1 MNYETVQTRQPR
13 SELSTAKY
21 RKAMA
26 EKRIE
31 KWETKIAA
39 DRELIAEMKEIILA
53 NGEAA

>member
-1 MNYETVQTRQPR
+1 MKNETVLTRQPR

-31 KWETKIAA
+31 KWEARIAK
-39 DRELIAEMKEIILA
+39 DRELITDMKEVILA
-53 NGEAA
+53 NGEAV

>member
-1 MNYETVQTRQPR
+1 MKNETVHTRQPR

-31 KWETKIAA
+31 KWEARIAK
-39 DRELIAEMKEIILA
+39 DRELITDMKEVILA
-53 NGEAA
+53 NGEAV

>member
-1 MNYETVQTRQPR
+1 MKNETVNTRQPR

-31 KWETKIAA
+31 KWEAKIAA
-39 DRELIAEMKEIILA
+39 DRDLITEMKEVIVA
-53 NGEAA
+53 NGEAV